1 MRVGRRECKNK
12 SYARRKPRRLF
23 FGRGFDSRHL
33 HHRKSRNFKEFRDFF
48 MSLNTFSLMFSLIR
62 FSFLQ
67 AGDKALHPLGTG
79 LLHLVG
85 DVAVHIQGKGGG
97 VVAKVFLHRLDV
109 VTALDGDN
117 GVGMT

>member
-1 MRVGRRECKNK
+1 
-12 SYARRKPRRLF
+12 
-23 FGRGFDSRHL
+23 
-33 HHRKSRNFKEFRDFF
+33 

-97 VVAKVFLHRLDV
+97 GVA
-109 VTALDGDN
+109 
-117 GVGMT
+117 